1 MMQNFEALY
10 FIEKKDLRAKS
21 KLNFEDLMPLSV
33 SYLLCLLSKH
43 PGNKVIW
50 PQKCLLWY
58 SLVRGGG
65 VRIIPVSVFPAKSK
79 SIW

>member
-21 KLNFEDLMPLSV
+21 KIKFEDLMPLSV

-50 PQKCLLWY
+50 PKECLLWY
-58 SLVRGGG
+58 SLVRGGVG
-65 VRIIPVSVFPAKSK
+65 
-79 SIW
+79 